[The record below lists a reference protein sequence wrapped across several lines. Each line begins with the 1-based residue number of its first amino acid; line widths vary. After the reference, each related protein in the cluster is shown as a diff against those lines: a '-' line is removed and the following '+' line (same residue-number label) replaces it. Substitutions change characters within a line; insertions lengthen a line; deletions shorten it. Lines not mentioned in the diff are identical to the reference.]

1 MKLTTTHDPDNPTWD
16 QSMNGPL
23 ANEVIAASL
32 KEQESFKVHGTIKL
46 VRREEAEG
54 HRIFRPKAVITVKRN
69 SPTAEF
75 PEGEIYKVK
84 YRLTIQALAKLRP
97 QGIDFEE
104 KYASTV
110 TWNSIKT
117 LLAVAVNK
125 DLDLK
130 LLDIKAFFL
139 YGKLP
144 EDRKIYMEQVD
155 DWVSEDKPKEKYICQ
170 VIGNMYGLGEAP
182 GIAKKVLHDC
192 LTKNGDFIQLA
203 SDDCVY
209 RHGDPEG
216 KYCGFGCHVDDLTT
230 IGTSEGIALLEQILG
245 NKFEIT
251 VVENPTLI
259 MGVQIERNREKGW
272 LLIHQR
278 DYTAKLLA
286 ENNMTDCK
294 GADTPIEPGAAKAL
308 MQLPQGE
315 PGPRH
320 VVEAYQALVGS
331 LIWLMTKTRPD
342 LSFTVNFLC
351 RFLKNPTQA
360 HLDFARNRPLRF
372 LKRTQ
377 TMGVAFQAS
386 TQKWELRGAA
396 DSDLGGDLRTGRST
410 MGHYLILGGQFGTVL
425 TSCRLD
431 RKISVSTGQA
441 ETYALQ
447 DLVKDTIWL
456 KELVRE
462 LGYGLR
468 VPTPLGTDND
478 GVWKQ
483 SKKAFNHSGAK
494 HYRLAQGYIRQAQ
507 LNRVIDVES
516 EDTDLNASD
525 IFTKALSRA
534 IFIRHQLTIMGP
546 QQPL

>member
-1 MKLTTTHDPDNPTWD
+1 
-16 QSMNGPL
+16 
-23 ANEVIAASL
+23 
-32 KEQESFKVHGTIKL
+32 
-46 VRREEAEG
+46 
-54 HRIFRPKAVITVKRN
+54 
-69 SPTAEF
+69 
-75 PEGEIYKVK
+75 
-84 YRLTIQALAKLRP
+84 
-97 QGIDFEE
+97 
-104 KYASTV
+104 
-110 TWNSIKT
+110 
-117 LLAVAVNK
+117 
-125 DLDLK
+125 
-130 LLDIKAFFL
+130 
-139 YGKLP
+139 
-144 EDRKIYMEQVD
+144 
-155 DWVSEDKPKEKYICQ
+155 
-170 VIGNMYGLGEAP
+170 
-182 GIAKKVLHDC
+182 
-192 LTKNGDFIQLA
+192 
-203 SDDCVY
+203 
-209 RHGDPEG
+209 
-216 KYCGFGCHVDDLTT
+216 
-230 IGTSEGIALLEQILG
+230 
-245 NKFEIT
+245 
-251 VVENPTLI
+251 
-259 MGVQIERNREKGW
+259 
-272 LLIHQR
+272 
-278 DYTAKLLA
+278 
-286 ENNMTDCK
+286 MTDCK
-294 GADTPIEPGAAKAL
+294 GADSPIEPGAAKAL

-377 TMGVAFQAS
+377 TMGVAFQATS
-386 TQKWELRGAA
+386 QSWELYGAA

-425 TSCRLD
+425 TDCRLD

-447 DLVKDTIWL
+447 DLVKSTVWL

-462 LGYGLR
+462 LGYGLG
-468 VPTPLGTDND
+468 PSTSLGTDND

-507 LNRVIDVES
+507 LNRVINVES
-516 EDTDLNASD
+516 EDTDLNAAD
-525 IFTKALSRA
+525 IFTKALSSA